1 MLPSPRNGI
10 PPKDVYGFN
19 VKVVAAL
26 AIVAIELRRR
36 IEQNEREIFILR
48 GAGQPSRAIAA
59 MSIKLYRD
67 LKEVAT
73 LMISFQCVLWAYS
86 IVYRVNWI
94 DSSGPE

>member
-1 MLPSPRNGI
+1 M
-10 PPKDVYGFN
+10 
-19 VKVVAAL
+19 KVVAAL

-36 IEQNEREIFILR
+36 TKQNEREIFILRGNR

-59 MSIKLYRD
+59 MSIKLCSRP
-67 LKEVAT
+67 KEVVT

-94 DSSGPE
+94 DTSFPE